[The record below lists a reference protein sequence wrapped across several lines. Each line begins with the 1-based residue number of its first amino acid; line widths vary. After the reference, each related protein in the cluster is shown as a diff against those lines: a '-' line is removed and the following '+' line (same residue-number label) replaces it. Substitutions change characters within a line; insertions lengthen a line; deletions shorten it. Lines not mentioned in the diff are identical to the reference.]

1 MNYDIWRPVSDSVG
15 PNAPLDDSCAP
26 TQAGSAMSAIKAWT
40 NAGFPAHKIILGVP
54 SYGHSYHVDWCTAYD
69 SSGKIHPY
77 VPFNKTLQ
85 PAGDKWDSPGGGVDE
100 CGNPNVVG
108 GIFNFWG
115 LIDGGFL
122 TAEGTAAQGIDYDF
136 DQCSQTV
143 SRPKGRSKSLS
154 SH

>member
-1 MNYDIWRPVSDSVG
+1 
-15 PNAPLDDSCAP
+15 
-26 TQAGSAMSAIKAWT
+26 MSGVKAWT
-40 NAGFPAHKIILGVP
+40 NAGFPAHKILLGVP
-54 SYGHSYHVDWCTAYD
+54 SYGHSYHVNSSSAYD

-85 PAGDKWDSPGGGVDE
+85 PAGDKWEPTTASGVDE
-100 CGNPNVVG
+100 CGNPNVLG

-122 TAEGTAAQGIDYDF
+122 TAEGTVAQGIDHDF

-143 SRPKGRSKSLS
+143 NRQKGRSKSLS